1 MIGIDHAT
9 WQAWLHH
16 HGYAVVLLG
25 SLVEGET
32 LLLLGGAAARHG
44 ELAWPAVVALGAFG
58 GWLGDQLLYALGRW
72 RGRAW
77 LHRQPAAQARAQKV
91 LGWIARHPDATVV
104 GVRFVYGMR
113 LLGPAVIGMSGVP
126 VARFAVV
133 NALGALAWSALWVT
147 LGGVAQHAA
156 HAWIRST
163 HPWLVAVAVV
173 VALLAAL
180 LAWRW
185 RGA

>member
-16 HGYAVVLLG
+16 YGYAVVLLG

-44 ELAWPAVVALGAFG
+44 ELAWYAVVAVGAFG
-58 GWLGDQLLYALGRW
+58 GWLGDQLLFALGRW

-77 LHRQPAAQARAQKV
+77 LHRRPAAQAHAQRV
-91 LGWIARHPDATVV
+91 LHWIARHPDTAVV

-126 VARFAVV
+126 VARFMVV
-133 NALGALAWSALWVT
+133 NALGALVWASLWVT
-147 LGGVAQHAA
+147 LGGLAQRAA

-163 HPWLVAVAVV
+163 HPWLLGIAVLVAA
-173 VALLAAL
+173 LAAL
-180 LAWRW
+180 FAWRS
-185 RGA
+185 RGS